1 MNSRIEQIIE
11 EIEGYIA
18 ECKPKMFSDSDI
30 IVNRDE
36 LEELLS
42 ELKSKTPEEIRRY
55 QKIIS
60 NQEAILADAR
70 QKADAII
77 AQAQVQTDKLVSEHQ
92 IMQQAYA
99 QANEVVQLATKQAQ
113 DILDKATTDAN
124 EIRESAIDYTDNLL
138 RGMEETMSHAI
149 ETSNVRQQAFARDLQ
164 QYLDVVTANR
174 AELRPQNLLEP
185 DEAPAPAP
193 IPAPAPAPKEV
204 KTELATPLTKSSDH
218 GDRQAAHGKR
228 TDATPRESAK
238 VTNLVIPEGMDNADP
253 EILEKVQKTMEKAF
267 GKEQ

>member
-11 EIEGYIA
+11 EIESYIA

-77 AQAQVQTDKLVSEHQ
+77 AKAQVQTDKLVSEHQ

-113 DILDKATTDAN
+113 DILDKATADAN

-149 ETSNVRQQAFARDLQ
+149 ETSNVRQQAFVSGLQ

-185 DEAPAPAP
+185 EEETIPAPP
-193 IPAPAPAPKEV
+193 PAPAPKEV
-204 KTELATPLTKSSDH
+204 KTELATPLTKNSDH
-218 GDRQAAHGKR
+218 GERQTGHAKR
-228 TDATPRESAK
+228 NESGTKSSAK
-238 VTNLVIPEGMDNADP
+238 VTNLVIPEGMENADP
-253 EILEKVQKTMEKAF
+253 EMLEKVQKTMEKAF
-267 GKEQ
+267 GKES